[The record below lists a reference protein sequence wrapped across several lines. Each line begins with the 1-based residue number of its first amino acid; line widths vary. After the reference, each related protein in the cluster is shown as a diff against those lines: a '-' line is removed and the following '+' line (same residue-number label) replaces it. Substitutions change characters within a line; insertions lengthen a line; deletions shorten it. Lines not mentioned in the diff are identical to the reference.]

1 MSDKPA
7 TSSRLW
13 EQVATWDSKDEEE
26 EGPSDVHPQHAC
38 LRRGTVAATNLVPTD
53 KLGSQALTSAGLRLA
68 HLLPGE
74 DAIVAVRG
82 SDDGLLGPARKISK
96 TVVYYQE
103 PGGLRC
109 AIADCPYYPIADAT
123 LFRRVFAVG
132 ELAVAALEPGAIQ
145 AGSLESRISQA
156 VQEWPRH
163 MTLMVFDSLA
173 SQFTK
178 VLVGV
183 LKGCR
188 IGEVLCG
195 LPSRPMQEP
204 DTCSYL
210 AALVAAGAPADCSRE
225 IFLPGSPS
233 LEFKLYINHDLQK
246 VPSTCFPVPHSP
258 LILTPTH
265 PLCSRRIFRSISGQ
279 LRRSLRTRAPPS

>member
-1 MSDKPA
+1 MSDDKPNA
-7 TSSRLW
+7 SNRMWQQEDT
-13 EQVATWDSKDEEE
+13 EDSKKEEE
-26 EGPSDVHPQHAC
+26 DFHPQHA
-38 LRRGTVAATNLVPTD
+38 LLHRGTVAATNLVPTD
-53 KLGSQALTSAGLRLA
+53 TDSGKALIDAGLRLV
-68 HLLPGE
+68 HLFPGD
-74 DAIVAVRG
+74 DAVVAVRC
-82 SDDGLLGPARKISK
+82 SDNGPLHPARKIGK
-96 TVVYYQE
+96 TVVYYQQ
-103 PGGLRC
+103 PDRLKC
-109 AIADCPYYPIADAT
+109 AIADCPYYQIPAAK

-132 ELAVAALEPGAIQ
+132 ELAVAALDPEAIQ
-145 AGSLESRISQA
+145 AGSLESRTSQA
-156 VQEWPRH
+156 VQNWPRH
-163 MTLMVFDSLA
+163 MNILVFDALA

-188 IGEVLCG
+188 IGEVFCG
-195 LPSRPMQEP
+195 LPSRPMQGP

-210 AALVAAGAPADCSRE
+210 AALVAAGAPPDCSQE

-233 LEFKLYINHDLQK
+233 LELVRYINRELQK

-265 PLCSRRIFRSISGQ
+265 PLCSRRIFRSIPRQ